1 MHDPVLQESQKK
13 FWLFKHNF
21 RALDLTW
28 SDYVI
33 VNKSTWVWELH
44 NCQLT
49 LVTNLIKLSWKS
61 QKRQYFCTCM
71 ALFTCFY
78 FLLWMKSTKCRNIAD
93 CNIFALLWITALSW
107 SNIFASTLRMLPF
120 FVFQEENLCHDK
132 KSPKYLSQDVYKV
145 VKSTQSVKWYWDRAH
160 CQRQSAIFLR
170 KANYDWIGC
179 AIYLHSNNKF
189 ALSQVNK
196 VRIQYFCF

>member
-1 MHDPVLQESQKK
+1 MSNEPCWHFLVISFKECNLTGGVTAIYAKILHDPVLQESQKK

-33 VNKSTWVWELH
+33 VNKSTCV
-44 NCQLT
+44 
-49 LVTNLIKLSWKS
+49 
-61 QKRQYFCTCM
+61 
-71 ALFTCFY
+71 TCFY

-107 SNIFASTLRMLPF
+107 SNIFASKLLMLPI

-132 KSPKYLSQDVYKV
+132 KAQNIW
-145 VKSTQSVKWYWDRAH
+145 VKMSTR
-160 CQRQSAIFLR
+160 L
-170 KANYDWIGC
+170 
-179 AIYLHSNNKF
+179 
-189 ALSQVNK
+189 
-196 VRIQYFCF
+196 

>member
-1 MHDPVLQESQKK
+1 MCVKFEKKKCWGACSLCVHCRWGVTAIYAKILHDPVLQESQKK

-49 LVTNLIKLSWKS
+49 LITNFIKLSWKS

-107 SNIFASTLRMLPF
+107 SNIFASKLRMLPF
-120 FVFQEENLCHDK
+120 FGFK
-132 KSPKYLSQDVYKV
+132 KKTYAMTKKPKISESRCLQGCKVNTISEMILGSGPLSE
-145 VKSTQSVKWYWDRAH
+145 TE
-160 CQRQSAIFLR
+160 CNIF
-170 KANYDWIGC
+170 A
-179 AIYLHSNNKF
+179 
-189 ALSQVNK
+189 
-196 VRIQYFCF
+196 

>member
-1 MHDPVLQESQKK
+1 MLKISSQKWMSLWGVTAIYAKILHDPVLQESQKK

-49 LVTNLIKLSWKS
+49 LITNLIKFSWKS
-61 QKRQYFCTCM
+61 WKRQYFCTCM

-107 SNIFASTLRMLPF
+107 SNIFASKLLMLPI
-120 FVFQEENLCHDK
+120 FVFQEDNLCHDK
-132 KSPKYLSQDVYKV
+132 KVQNIW
-145 VKSTQSVKWYWDRAH
+145 VKMSTR
-160 CQRQSAIFLR
+160 L
-170 KANYDWIGC
+170 
-179 AIYLHSNNKF
+179 
-189 ALSQVNK
+189 
-196 VRIQYFCF
+196 

>member
-1 MHDPVLQESQKK
+1 MQRGPFGHGYQPWNPGKNNFKLSCPTPQHLKPQLCSAINEQSLSLFEFYWWGVTAIYAKILHDPGLQESQKK

-49 LVTNLIKLSWKS
+49 LITNLIKLSWKS
-61 QKRQYFCTCM
+61 QKRQYFCTCK

-93 CNIFALLWITALSW
+93 CNIFALLWIIALSW
-107 SNIFASTLRMLPF
+107 SNIFASKLRMLPF
-120 FVFQEENLCHDK
+120 FMFQEENLCHD
-132 KSPKYLSQDVYKV
+132 
-145 VKSTQSVKWYWDRAH
+145 
-160 CQRQSAIFLR
+160 
-170 KANYDWIGC
+170 
-179 AIYLHSNNKF
+179 
-189 ALSQVNK
+189 
-196 VRIQYFCF
+196 

>member
-1 MHDPVLQESQKK
+1 MMITNIYIGIWTPWGVSAIYAKILHDPVLQESQKK

-107 SNIFASTLRMLPF
+107 SNIFASKLQMLPF

-132 KSPKYLSQDVYKV
+132 KAQNIWVKMSTRCKVNTISEMKMGSGSLS
-145 VKSTQSVKWYWDRAH
+145 
-160 CQRQSAIFLR
+160 
-170 KANYDWIGC
+170 
-179 AIYLHSNNKF
+179 
-189 ALSQVNK
+189 
-196 VRIQYFCF
+196 

>member
-1 MHDPVLQESQKK
+1 MHDKWGVTAIYAKILHDPVLQESQKK

-49 LVTNLIKLSWKS
+49 LITNFIKLSWKS

-71 ALFTCFY
+71 GLFTCFCS
-78 FLLWMKSTKCRNIAD
+78 LLRLKSTNCKNIAG
-93 CNIFALLWITALSW
+93 CNIFALLQI
-107 SNIFASTLRMLPF
+107 M
-120 FVFQEENLCHDK
+120 
-132 KSPKYLSQDVYKV
+132 
-145 VKSTQSVKWYWDRAH
+145 
-160 CQRQSAIFLR
+160 AIF
-170 KANYDWIGC
+170 KATFLHLSLGLGNWDLGREILSSLWSRADIGWGIDKIL
-179 AIYLHSNNKF
+179 A
-189 ALSQVNK
+189 
-196 VRIQYFCF
+196 